1 MHADAVND
9 AGTSLVEALLA
20 RVDALEANLQAT
32 TGIDEKSL
40 KEFRK
45 TVEAISKRDP
55 KFEERVTNRVDV
67 IADRIETVARTIS
80 TTSAALAAKEGEIVQ
95 LRRELEAST
104 TRVGAALAEARRAS
118 DDTELAEIKRSLA
131 VLSQQKLPRG
141 VEGRIDDLA
150 GKVAQVAQRI
160 DTVSSTVS
168 TTAAGLAGR
177 DGDVTSLRRA
187 FETDAARIEAELVE
201 LRRAVDPA
209 PIAELRQAVRQLR
222 DETAEQRDSYQRWF
236 KKASTTVNGLA
247 GGLTELRASV
257 ESLSTDAVAREK
269 AEADAARDVDDRISS
284 VRARGDDLATRLDS
298 LSATI
303 TATGDRFETRSVE
316 LEEMER
322 RFRET
327 SSRVD
332 DLAGGL
338 TELRASVESLSTDA
352 VAREKAEADAARD
365 VDDRISSVRARGDDL
380 ATRLDSLSATITAT
394 GDRFETRS
402 VELEEMERRFSETSS
417 RVDNLVGELTRA
429 LAEAPDPRSLEAEL
443 GARIDQLSE
452 RSVELEARLERADAT
467 VPAQL
472 QEALSEVG
480 ELDRRL
486 VEEHGLVAALAARLE
501 MSTASTAERLSGGEA
516 ELASLRSYVEE
527 GGNRLAAALT
537 ELRQSGSTV
546 SEQIAALEE
555 ADADAQRTLD
565 ERIANV
571 AGAVVELGDGLGSA
585 LARVAESERGLASV
599 QALAEDG
606 SARLGSQVSELTQH
620 VTAVS
625 SQLGALEHGGGE
637 IGDKVSQLE
646 TSMHELADR
655 VSGRDDALPALSQRV
670 DALAVDVESAVTSLG
685 EKERE
690 LTALQG
696 HTAESSTRIE
706 TIVEDIRDA
715 LGALPDASPEALA
728 ALISRVESTAAG
740 LTSVASRLERLE
752 AVHVDQV
759 AAELSE
765 RFDRLDARI
774 AAVIAEM
781 GRAKTLWPVA
791 LRSLEARLDDVVA
804 RPHAPHPTESV
815 LPQPEPADESGLL
828 LAGLRDSFDA
838 MESVAE
844 EMARASAAWA
854 SDGNASVSETHEA
867 SAGGARIV
875 PFRASEP

>member
-1 MHADAVND
+1 MHADPVND

-80 TTSAALAAKEGEIVQ
+80 TTSAALAAKEGEIAQ

-187 FETDAARIEAELVE
+187 FETDAVRIEAELVE

-209 PIAELRQAVRQLR
+209 PIAELRQAVSQLR
-222 DETAEQRDSYQRWF
+222 DETAEQRNSYQRWF
-236 KKASTTVNGLA
+236 KKASTTVNG
-247 GGLTELRASV
+247 
-257 ESLSTDAVAREK
+257 
-269 AEADAARDVDDRISS
+269 
-284 VRARGDDLATRLDS
+284 
-298 LSATI
+298 
-303 TATGDRFETRSVE
+303 
-316 LEEMER
+316 
-322 RFRET
+322 
-327 SSRVD
+327 
-332 DLAGGL
+332 LAGGL

-443 GARIDQLSE
+443 RARIDQLSE

-537 ELRQSGSTV
+537 ELRRSGSTV

-565 ERIANV
+565 ARIANV

-625 SQLGALEHGGGE
+625 SQLVALEHGGGE

-696 HTAESSTRIE
+696 HTADSSTRIE

-765 RFDRLDARI
+765 RFDHLDARI

-804 RPHAPHPTESV
+804 RPHANHPTESV

-828 LAGLRDSFDA
+828 LAGLRDSLDA

>member
-1 MHADAVND
+1 MHADAASG

-20 RVDALEANLQAT
+20 RVDELDANLQAT
-32 TGIDEKSL
+32 MAIDEKSL

-67 IADRIETVARTIS
+67 IARSRVETVARTIS
-80 TTSAALAAKEGEIVQ
+80 TTSAALAAKEGEIAQ

-104 TRVGAALAEARRAS
+104 VRVGAALADAQRAS

-131 VLSQQKLPRG
+131 ELSKQKLPRG
-141 VEGRIDDLA
+141 VEGRIEDLA
-150 GKVAQVAQRI
+150 GKVAQVSQRI

-187 FETDAARIEAELVE
+187 LEADAARIEAELVE

-222 DETAEQRDSYQRWF
+222 DETAEQRHSYQRWF
-236 KKASTTVNGLA
+236 EKASTTVNGLA

-257 ESLSTDAVAREK
+257 ESLSTAAAAREQ

-284 VRARGDDLATRLDS
+284 VRARGDDLGTRLDS
-298 LSATI
+298 LSATMA
-303 TATGDRFETRSVE
+303 ATGDRFETRSAE
-316 LEEMER
+316 LEEME
-322 RFRET
+322 
-327 SSRVD
+327 
-332 DLAGGL
+332 L
-338 TELRASVESLSTDA
+338 
-352 VAREKAEADAARD
+352 
-365 VDDRISSVRARGDDL
+365 
-380 ATRLDSLSATITAT
+380 
-394 GDRFETRS
+394 
-402 VELEEMERRFSETSS
+402 RFSETSS

-429 LAEAPDPRSLEAEL
+429 LAEAPDPRALEAEL
-443 GARIDQLSE
+443 RARIDELSE

-472 QEALSEVG
+472 QEALSAVG

-501 MSTASTAERLSGGEA
+501 TSTASTAERLSGGED
-516 ELASLRSYVEE
+516 ELASLRAYVEE
-527 GGNRLAAALT
+527 GGTRLAAAVT
-537 ELRQSGSTV
+537 ELRRSASTV
-546 SEQIAALEE
+546 SERIAALEE
-555 ADADAQRTLD
+555 ADADAERTLD
-565 ERIANV
+565 DRIANV
-571 AGAVVELGDGLGSA
+571 AGAVDELGAGLSSA
-585 LARVAESERGLASV
+585 LARVAENERGLASV

-606 SARLGSQVSELTQH
+606 SARLGSQVSELKQQ
-620 VTAVS
+620 VTAFS

-637 IGDKVSQLE
+637 IGDKVSQLGK
-646 TSMHELADR
+646 SVHELSEQ
-655 VSGRDDALPALSQRV
+655 VSEKDDALLPALSQRV
-670 DALAVDVESAVTSLG
+670 DALAADVESAVTSLV

-690 LTALQG
+690 VAALQG
-696 HTAESSTRIE
+696 HAAESSTRIE
-706 TIVEDIRDA
+706 TIVEDIREA
-715 LGALPDASPEALA
+715 LGTLPDASPEALA
-728 ALISRVESTAAG
+728 ALTSKVESTARR
-740 LTSVASRLERLE
+740 SDVVASRLERLE

-804 RPHAPHPTESV
+804 RAARVPPDRERAF
-815 LPQPEPADESGLL
+815 PA
-828 LAGLRDSFDA
+828 R
-838 MESVAE
+838 
-844 EMARASAAWA
+844 
-854 SDGNASVSETHEA
+854 T
-867 SAGGARIV
+867 GGR
-875 PFRASEP
+875 E

>member
-80 TTSAALAAKEGEIVQ
+80 TTSAALAAKEGEIAQ

-209 PIAELRQAVRQLR
+209 PIAELRQAVSQLR

-269 AEADAARDVDDRISS
+269 RKPTLHATSTIASLPCAREATISP
-284 VRARGDDLATRLDS
+284 RLES

-322 RFRET
+322 SFRET

-338 TELRASVESLSTDA
+338 TEIRASVESLSTDA
-352 VAREKAEADAARD
+352 VAREEAEADAARD
-365 VDDRISSVRARGDDL
+365 VDDRISSVRERRRSRHAPGLALRDDNGDRRPVRDEKCGARGDGAEVQRD
-380 ATRLDSLSATITAT
+380 
-394 GDRFETRS
+394 
-402 VELEEMERRFSETSS
+402 EL
-417 RVDNLVGELTRA
+417 
-429 LAEAPDPRSLEAEL
+429 PR
-443 GARIDQLSE
+443 
-452 RSVELEARLERADAT
+452 
-467 VPAQL
+467 
-472 QEALSEVG
+472 
-480 ELDRRL
+480 
-486 VEEHGLVAALAARLE
+486 
-501 MSTASTAERLSGGEA
+501 
-516 ELASLRSYVEE
+516 
-527 GGNRLAAALT
+527 
-537 ELRQSGSTV
+537 RQS
-546 SEQIAALEE
+546 
-555 ADADAQRTLD
+555 R
-565 ERIANV
+565 R
-571 AGAVVELGDGLGSA
+571 
-585 LARVAESERGLASV
+585 
-599 QALAEDG
+599 
-606 SARLGSQVSELTQH
+606 
-620 VTAVS
+620 
-625 SQLGALEHGGGE
+625 
-637 IGDKVSQLE
+637 
-646 TSMHELADR
+646 
-655 VSGRDDALPALSQRV
+655 
-670 DALAVDVESAVTSLG
+670 
-685 EKERE
+685 
-690 LTALQG
+690 
-696 HTAESSTRIE
+696 
-706 TIVEDIRDA
+706 
-715 LGALPDASPEALA
+715 
-728 ALISRVESTAAG
+728 
-740 LTSVASRLERLE
+740 
-752 AVHVDQV
+752 
-759 AAELSE
+759 
-765 RFDRLDARI
+765 
-774 AAVIAEM
+774 
-781 GRAKTLWPVA
+781 
-791 LRSLEARLDDVVA
+791 
-804 RPHAPHPTESV
+804 
-815 LPQPEPADESGLL
+815 
-828 LAGLRDSFDA
+828 
-838 MESVAE
+838 
-844 EMARASAAWA
+844 
-854 SDGNASVSETHEA
+854 
-867 SAGGARIV
+867 
-875 PFRASEP
+875 